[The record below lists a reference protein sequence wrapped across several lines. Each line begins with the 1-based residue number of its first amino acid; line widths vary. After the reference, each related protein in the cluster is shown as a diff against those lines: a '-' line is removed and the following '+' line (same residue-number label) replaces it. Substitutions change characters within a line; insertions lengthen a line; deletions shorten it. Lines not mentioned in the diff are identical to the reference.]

1 MTGPVIQQYR
11 DELGG
16 YGAVPTTMIPMGRFG
31 EETDMAGTILY
42 LASKAGS
49 YCNGVV
55 VVLDGGR
62 LGTFP
67 SIN

>member
-1 MTGPVIQQYR
+1 MSGPVVQQYR
-11 DELGG
+11 DDSGG
-16 YGAVPTTMIPMGRFG
+16 YGPVPTTMIPMGRFG
-31 EETDMAGTILY
+31 EEKDMAGTILY

-62 LGTFP
+62 LCTFP